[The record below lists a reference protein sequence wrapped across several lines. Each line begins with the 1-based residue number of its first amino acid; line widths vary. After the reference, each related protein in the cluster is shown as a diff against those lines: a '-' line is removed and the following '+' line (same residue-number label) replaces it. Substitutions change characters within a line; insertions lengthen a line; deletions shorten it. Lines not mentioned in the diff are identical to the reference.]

1 MSTTPSFVPGQRYI
15 SVAEPELGLGKIVSV
30 DRRFVEV
37 AFPGNERP
45 RKYAAASAPLTRIVF
60 KIGDSIKDEN
70 GNEFRITEVRGNAG
84 QTLTYLCGPQILSED
99 AVAGTCTASTPLR
112 RLLNGI
118 SDRCDDFALRL
129 AMLRAQSEILG
140 SPVRGFAGGRI
151 DLLPHQLFI
160 AQEVSSR
167 RMVRVLLADETGLG
181 KTIEA
186 CLILHRLIQTGRV
199 RRCLICVPET
209 LMHQWFVELLRRFNL
224 MFRLFTKEHFDSQKE
239 GQNPFSSDFG
249 ICPIQTLAGQ
259 ESLCDMAVSAGW
271 DMVIVDEAHHL
282 HHETRQYACIRRLSG
297 SSAGLLLLT
306 ATPEQL
312 GRYDHFLRLQ
322 LLDPDRYS
330 DFASYKAETDRFRE
344 LSQYINEQL
353 LEKGVDPAETSPDR
367 IFLDLP
373 TNFALQGQSPAS
385 DFASRPARQLTL
397 RELID
402 RFGTGRVMFRN
413 TRRAISGFP
422 KRIVHIEPL
431 DNSAHCQGSHYGY
444 ATGSVATSSVASLQ
458 NDPRSTWLIDLLHA
472 NAVEKFL
479 VIGTTK
485 EIALALQETL
495 QRVIKTPVAVF
506 HEGMTLLQRDR
517 NAAWFAE
524 DNGARVLLCS
534 EIGSE
539 GRNFQFCRNLVL
551 FDLPLDPEVLEQ
563 RIGRIDRIGQG
574 PIIHIYIPYV
584 SGTSQEALCRWYD
597 EGLDAFRHNS
607 PAAGSVGE
615 AVRETLT
622 SLLKEVK
629 IPAEKL
635 EALIDH
641 SAALRQELSQRLSNG
656 RDRLLEISSY
666 RPKQSRALIDAIT
679 LGDQGKLA
687 ARVMEPLFKH
697 YGICSEEAGHDKRVL
712 ITDYVTDHRFP
723 LPRHERP
730 LMTYARETALSRE
743 DIEFVSIDH
752 PMVLGGL
759 ELFLS
764 SDCGTSVFAQWK
776 DARAKELLLEALYV
790 LECIAPEALCIGRFL
805 PPTVFRIVVDHEA
818 QEVTEAY
825 PLEQCNEGLMN
836 ASVEA
841 LLAKRKITGA
851 ILPRMAEASEARAR
865 QRARPFIEKSLV
877 AMRELLTGEIVRMRA
892 LQEINPSV
900 SPREIEALC
909 AEKDALEKH
918 LNQARVRLD
927 SIRVIWR
934 GAL

>member
-1 MSTTPSFVPGQRYI
+1 MSTTPLFVPGQRCV
-15 SVAEPELGLGKIVSV
+15 SVAEPELGLGKIVSI

-37 AFPGNERP
+37 AFPGNDRL

-70 GNEFRITEVRGNAG
+70 GNDFRITEVRGNAG

-118 SDRCDDFALRL
+118 SDRCDDFAVRFAILQ
-129 AMLRAQSEILG
+129 AQSEIKG
-140 SPVRGFAGGRI
+140 SPIRGFAGGRI

-160 AQEVSSR
+160 AQEVTSR
-167 RMVRVLLADETGLG
+167 RIVRVLLADETGLG

-224 MFRLFTKEHFDSQKE
+224 MFRLFNKEHFDSQKE

-249 ICPIQTLAGQ
+249 ICPIQALAAQ
-259 ESLCDMAVSAGW
+259 ERLCDLAVSAGW

-282 HHETRQYACIRRLSG
+282 HHETRQYACIRRLSE
-297 SSAGLLLLT
+297 SSAGLILLT

-330 DFASYKAETDRFRE
+330 DFASYTAETDRFRE
-344 LSQYINEQL
+344 LSHYINERL
-353 LEKGVDPAETSPDR
+353 REKGVDPAEASPDR
-367 IFLDLP
+367 VLIDIPANL
-373 TNFALQGQSPAS
+373 ALQGQSPAS
-385 DFASRPARQLTL
+385 DPSRPARQITL
-397 RELID
+397 RELVD

-413 TRRAISGFP
+413 TRQVISGFP

-431 DNSAHCQGSHYGY
+431 SNIDCQRSHNGY
-444 ATGSVATSSVASLQ
+444 ATGIVAAGNVASLQ
-458 NDPRSTWLIDLLHA
+458 NDPRTTWLIDLLNA

-485 EIALALQETL
+485 EMALALQETL
-495 QRVIKTPVAVF
+495 QRSIRTPIAVF

-539 GRNFQFCRNLVL
+539 GRNFQFCRNCVL

-563 RIGRIDRIGQG
+563 RIGRVDRIGQG
-574 PIIHIYIPYV
+574 PVIHIYVPYV
-584 SGTSQEALCRWYD
+584 AGTSQEALCRWYH
-597 EGLDAFRHNS
+597 EGLDAFRRNS

-615 AVRETLT
+615 AVRETLDG
-622 SLLKEVK
+622 LLNEAVF
-629 IPAEKL
+629 PAEKL
-635 EALIDH
+635 KALIDR
-641 SAALRQELSQRLSNG
+641 SAALRQELSQRLSSG
-656 RDRLLEISSY
+656 RDRLLEMSSF
-666 RPKQSRALIDAIT
+666 RPREARALIDAIT
-679 LGDQGKLA
+679 LADREKLA
-687 ARVMEPLFKH
+687 AKAMEPLFKH

-712 ITDYVTDHRFP
+712 ITDYVTDQRFP

-743 DIEFVSIDH
+743 DIEFISIDH
-752 PMVLGGL
+752 PMVLGGM

-764 SDCGTSVFAQWK
+764 TDCGTSVFALWK
-776 DARAKELLLEALYV
+776 DARAKDLLLEALYV

-805 PPTVFRIVVDHEA
+805 PPTVMRIVVDHEA
-818 QEVTEAY
+818 REVTEAY
-825 PLEQCNEGLMN
+825 PLEQCNDGLMN

-865 QRARPFIEKSLV
+865 QRARPIIEKSLA
-877 AMRELLTGEIVRMRA
+877 AMHDLLIGEIRRA
-892 LQEINPSV
+892 RDLQKVNPPV
-900 SPREIEALC
+900 SPWEIEALC
-909 AEKDALEKH
+909 KEKEALENH
-918 LNQARVRLD
+918 LNNARVRLD

-934 GAL
+934 GVL